1 MDISTDERLLTREE
15 AAAILGVRPQTLA
28 VWASAQRY
36 DLPFIKVGRCVRYR
50 MRDLQAFIDRRTVGQ
65 AGG

>member
-1 MDISTDERLLTREE
+1 MSTSTERLLTRQE
-15 AAAILGVRPQTLA
+15 AANVLGVKPQTLA
-28 VWASAQRY
+28 VWASARRY

-50 MRDLQAFIDRRTVGQ
+50 MSDLQSFLDRRTVGQ